1 MLNRLTVIVV
11 LIVSLGLVFNAC
23 SSSESSGT
31 TGKLDKAPGFA
42 LEGMDG
48 KTVDFKKYEGKLV
61 LVDFWATWCP
71 PCRRSIPHLA
81 QLHSKYSQRGFEVV
95 GISLDNTGRESVATF
110 ARDYSIPYTI
120 LMGTQDV
127 ATQWNIGTGIP
138 VAILVNREGA
148 VVEKIVGYKDAQFW
162 EQKIAQYL

>member
-1 MLNRLTVIVV
+1 MTLLVRFATILAMIALV
-11 LIVSLGLVFNAC
+11 LASC
-23 SSSESSGT
+23 SSSDTPATSQLGQ
-31 TGKLDKAPGFA
+31 APGFA

-48 KTVDFKKYEGKLV
+48 KTIDFEQYKGKLV

-81 QLHSKYSQRGFEVV
+81 ELHTKYSGRGFEVV
-95 GISLDNTGRESVATF
+95 GISLDNTGKESVASF

-120 LMGTQDV
+120 LMGTQET
-127 ATQWNIGTGIP
+127 ALKWNIGSGIP

-148 VVEKIVGYKDAQFW
+148 VVEKIVGYKDTQFW

>member
-1 MLNRLTVIVV
+1 MKLILNFFATLA
-11 LIVSLGLVFNAC
+11 LFALLLVSC
-23 SSSESSGT
+23 SSSEVPA
-31 TGKLDKAPGFA
+31 TGQLGQAPGFA

-48 KTVDFKKYEGKLV
+48 KTIDFEQYKGKLV

-81 QLHSKYSQRGFEVV
+81 ELHTKYSGRGFEVV
-95 GISLDNTGRESVATF
+95 GISLDNTGKESVASF

-120 LMGTQDV
+120 LMGTQET
-127 ATQWNIGTGIP
+127 AMKWNIGSGIP

-148 VVEKIVGYKDAQFW
+148 VVEKIVGYKDTQFW

>member
-1 MLNRLTVIVV
+1 MKLLRNAAFT
-11 LIVSLGLVFNAC
+11 LIGLALILSSC
-23 SSSESSGT
+23 SSSETPAIGQL
-31 TGKLDKAPGFA
+31 GQAPGFE

-48 KTVDFKKYEGKLV
+48 KTIDFAQYKGKLV

-81 QLHSKYSQRGFEVV
+81 ELHNKYSDRGFEVV
-95 GISLDNTGRESVATF
+95 GISLDNTGRESVASF
-110 ARDYSIPYTI
+110 ARDYAIPYTI

-127 ATQWNIGTGIP
+127 AMKWNIGGGIP
-138 VAILVNREGA
+138 VAILVNRDGA
-148 VVEKIVGYKDAQFW
+148 VVEKVVGYKDTQFW